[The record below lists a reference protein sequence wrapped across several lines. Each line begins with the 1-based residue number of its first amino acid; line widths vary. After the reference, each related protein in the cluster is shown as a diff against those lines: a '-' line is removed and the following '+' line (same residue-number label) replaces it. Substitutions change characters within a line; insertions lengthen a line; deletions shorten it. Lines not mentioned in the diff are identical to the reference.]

1 MSIGL
6 GYTTFLMIVTE
17 AFWSSKR
24 NFPFGISATVPFAE
38 SIVHR
43 RQPSSFLI
51 SSASS
56 KTT

>member
-1 MSIGL
+1 
-6 GYTTFLMIVTE
+6 MIVTE